1 MPGQRAPEET
11 RRDQILRAAHLIAAE
26 QGIDGF
32 TIRLVA
38 SKAGLS
44 SGLVLFHY
52 KSKERLLIALLDWLL
67 SSTLVP
73 PASSPTAATR
83 SAFELFVDLLRA
95 EMRRLSA
102 APDRI
107 RLLFE
112 FWARGS
118 RDPEVGRRMQQAL
131 QRYREAFAVIGRA
144 VLEAEPGRFEG
155 VTPEGLATLAVSVI
169 KGCAVQA
176 MIDPEGFD
184 IGQYLVAARSLVDDR
199 RPRSP
204 NSR

>member
-11 RRDQILRAAHLIAAE
+11 RRDQILRAAYQIAAE

-38 SKAGLS
+38 STAGLS

-73 PASSPTAATR
+73 PAPSPLAATC
-83 SAFELFVDLLRA
+83 SAFELFLDLLWA

-102 APDRI
+102 APDKI

-118 RDPEVGRRMQQAL
+118 RDPEVGRRMRRAL
-131 QRYREAFAVIGRA
+131 QRYREAFGVFGRA

-155 VTPEGLATLAVSVI
+155 VTPEGLATMAVGVI

-184 IGQYLVAARSLVDDR
+184 IAQYLVAARSLVDDR
-199 RPRSP
+199 GPRSQT
-204 NSR
+204 SS

>member
-11 RRDQILRAAHLIAAE
+11 RREQILRAAYQIAAE

-38 SKAGLS
+38 SAAGLS

-52 KSKERLLIALLDWLL
+52 KSKERLLTALLDWLL

-73 PASSPTAATR
+73 PTLSPVPATR
-83 SAFELFVDLLRA
+83 PAFERLLDLLWG

-118 RDPEVGRRMQQAL
+118 RDPEVGRRMRQAL
-131 QRYREAFAVIGRA
+131 QRYREAFGVIGRA
-144 VLEAEPGRFEG
+144 VLAAEPRRFEG
-155 VTPEGLATLAVSVI
+155 VTPEGLATMAVSVI

-176 MIDPEGFD
+176 MIDPDGFE
-184 IGQYLVAARSLVDDR
+184 IAQHLVAARSLVDDR
-199 RPRSP
+199 GPRSHASP
-204 NSR
+204 

>member
-11 RRDQILRAAHLIAAE
+11 RREQILRAAYQIAAE

-38 SKAGLS
+38 STAGLS

-52 KSKERLLIALLDWLL
+52 KSKERLLVALLDWLL
-67 SSTLVP
+67 SATLVP
-73 PASSPTAATR
+73 PSPSTMAATR
-83 SAFELFVDLLRA
+83 PAFELFLDLLRS
-95 EMRRLSA
+95 EMHRLSA
-102 APDRI
+102 EPAKI

-118 RDPEVGRRMQQAL
+118 RDREVGRRMRQAL
-131 QRYREAFAVIGRA
+131 ARYREAFGVIGRA
-144 VLEAEPGRFEG
+144 VLEDEPGRFEG

-176 MIDPEGFD
+176 MMDPEGFD
-184 IGQYLVAARSLVDDR
+184 ITQYLVAARSLVDGRGR
-199 RPRSP
+199 RPQTS
-204 NSR
+204 S